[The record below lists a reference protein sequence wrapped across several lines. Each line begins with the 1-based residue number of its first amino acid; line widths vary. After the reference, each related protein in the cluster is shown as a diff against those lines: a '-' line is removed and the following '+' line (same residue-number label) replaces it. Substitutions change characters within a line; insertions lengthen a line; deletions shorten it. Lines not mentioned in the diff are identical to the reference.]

1 MQHDNPGD
9 ACQVLLICAVQLNY
23 SGQASQALIML
34 QKALDLAKS
43 SRLTDA
49 IPWVI
54 WGECAICVQ
63 LGDYELADIHFRHL
77 QTALHD
83 QNDWMLAD
91 YIDVVRQF
99 FSDPGGGG
107 TEIFPDIMK
116 NKELKP
122 LLTSTFDWLSHWG
135 FPAQT
140 ANNHS
145 KTPIDQS
152 LPSPQGPWHTLKLIF
167 SGELKFHWQGD
178 FLHPKNHSP
187 LWGSILSLLRLNFVG
202 QSTDSPTINAI
213 PHPTYS
219 LPQQGEKEA
228 DKATDLIITPKQ
240 EEEVPPESINRTQQL
255 EPAIITI
262 PVSVYLLGK
271 FEMKIQDVACELPAS
286 RSLSLLKYL
295 LVHHKQS
302 IPREVLMDVFWPET
316 APDTARNNLN
326 VAMHNLRKALR
337 FAIFIPVIVY
347 ENGVYKWD
355 PNVQIWVD
363 VEEFE
368 KCIKSGQRFEAHDQL
383 KAAVGQYE
391 AAVSLYQGDF
401 LEQNPY
407 EEWTI
412 HDRERLRAAYLDAI
426 ERLCQ
431 IYFGQENYVACIS
444 VCQRILSFDPCREDA
459 YCLLMRCYSRQGQD
473 HLALRQYQNCVKA
486 LRAELD
492 VDPAPETTK
501 LYNRIRRREQV

>member
-1 MQHDNPGD
+1 MQQDNPD
-9 ACQVLLICAVQLNY
+9 NACQVLLICAVQLNY
-23 SGQASQALIML
+23 SGQGNQALVTL
-34 QKALDLAKS
+34 QKALDLARS
-43 SRLTDA
+43 NRLTDA

-63 LGDYELADIHFRHL
+63 LGNYELADIHFRHL
-77 QTALHD
+77 QTALSD
-83 QNDWMLAD
+83 QNDWMVAD
-91 YIDVVRQF
+91 YIDIVRQF
-99 FSDPGGGG
+99 FSDPGGVG
-107 TEIFPDIMK
+107 TENLHDLMK

-135 FPAQT
+135 FPLQADNDFSQ
-140 ANNHS
+140 
-145 KTPIDQS
+145 KLIYPS

-167 SGELKFHWQGD
+167 NGELKFHWQSD
-178 FLHPKNHSP
+178 FLHPKNHSS
-187 LWGSILSLLRLNFVG
+187 LWGSILSLLRLNFAS
-202 QSTDSPTINAI
+202 QNIDTPTIHPI
-213 PHPTYS
+213 PDTTYS
-219 LPQQGEKEA
+219 LPQQVEIET
-228 DKATDLIITPKQ
+228 DKVTETILPQKQKQ
-240 EEEVPPESINRTQQL
+240 EVAQDAMIRNEQL

-262 PVSVYLLGK
+262 SVSVYMLGK
-271 FEMKIQDVACELPAS
+271 FEMRIQDLTYDLPAS

-295 LVHHKQS
+295 LLHHKQS
-302 IPREVLMDVFWPET
+302 IPREVLLDVFWPET

-337 FAIFIPVIVY
+337 FAIFMPVIVY
-347 ENGVYKWD
+347 ENGVYKWE

-368 KCIKSGQRFEAHDQL
+368 KCIKSGQRFEARDQL

-391 AAVSLYQGDF
+391 AAISLYQGDF

-412 HDRERLRAAYLDAI
+412 HDRERLRAAYLVAI
-426 ERLCQ
+426 ERLSQ
-431 IYFGQENYVACIS
+431 IYFGQESYAACITT
-444 VCQRILSFDPCREDA
+444 CQRILSYDPCREDA

-486 LRAELD
+486 LRAR
-492 VDPAPETTK
+492 AGGRSSTGNNQT
-501 LYNRIRRREQV
+501 I

>member
-1 MQHDNPGD
+1 
-9 ACQVLLICAVQLNY
+9 
-23 SGQASQALIML
+23 
-34 QKALDLAKS
+34 
-43 SRLTDA
+43 
-49 IPWVI
+49 
-54 WGECAICVQ
+54 
-63 LGDYELADIHFRHL
+63 
-77 QTALHD
+77 
-83 QNDWMLAD
+83 
-91 YIDVVRQF
+91 
-99 FSDPGGGG
+99 
-107 TEIFPDIMK
+107 MK

-122 LLTSTFDWLSHWG
+122 LLTSTFNWLSHWG

-140 ANNHS
+140 ANSHS
-145 KTPIDQS
+145 QTLIDQS

-167 SGELKFHWQGD
+167 SGELKFHWQSD
-178 FLHPKNHSP
+178 FPHPKNHFL
-187 LWGSILSLLRLNFVG
+187 LWRSILSLLRLNLVD
-202 QSTDSPTINAI
+202 QNTDIPTIDAI
-213 PHPTYS
+213 HAATYS
-219 LPQQGEKEA
+219 LPQQGEIET
-228 DKATDLIITPKQ
+228 DKVTDLILPPKQ
-240 EEEVPPESINRTQQL
+240 EQEVAHESMNRTQQL

-262 PVSVYLLGK
+262 PVSVYMLGK
-271 FEMKIQDVACELPAS
+271 FEMRIQDLACELPAS

-316 APDTARNNLN
+316 VPETARNNLN

-337 FAIFIPVIVY
+337 FAIFMPVIVY

-368 KCIKSGQRFEAHDQL
+368 KCIKSGQRLEARDQL
-383 KAAVGQYE
+383 RGAVGQYE
-391 AAVSLYQGDF
+391 AAISLYQGDF

-431 IYFGQENYVACIS
+431 IYFRQENYVACII
-444 VCQRILSFDPCREDA
+444 VCQRILSYDPCREDA

-473 HLALRQYQNCVKA
+473 HLALRQYQNCIKA